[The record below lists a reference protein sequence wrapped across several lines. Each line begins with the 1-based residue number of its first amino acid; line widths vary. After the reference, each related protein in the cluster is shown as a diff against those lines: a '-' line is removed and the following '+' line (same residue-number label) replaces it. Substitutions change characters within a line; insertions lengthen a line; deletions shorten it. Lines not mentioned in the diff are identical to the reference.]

1 MPRLAMTPEQTEEVR
16 GRILREAALIV
27 GEEGIGALS
36 MRYLASKLGMTGG
49 ALYRYFPSRQDV
61 ILAHF
66 SKGMTAL
73 YEELIAREPS
83 ADPLTA
89 LRDYAL
95 AYADFAFADPIRFRL
110 MFLEDNQATE
120 NAGLQYESVPAVYGE
135 FIRRMGVA
143 MDAGILAAS
152 DPKRATDVLWAG
164 LHGAVTLAITATEM
178 DVGEPKHFV
187 ERTVD
192 TILNGLSREERRHA
206 HP

>member
-1 MPRLAMTPEQTEEVR
+1 MPRPAMTPEQTEEVR
-16 GRILREAALIV
+16 SRILHEAALIV
-27 GEEGIGALS
+27 AEEGIGALS

-49 ALYRYFPSRQDV
+49 ALYRYFPSRQDL

-83 ADPLTA
+83 PDPLTA

-110 MFLEDNQATE
+110 MFLEDNQATR
-120 NAGLQYESVPAVYGE
+120 NAGLKYESVPAAYGE
-135 FIRRMGVA
+135 FIRRMAAA
-143 MDAGILAAS
+143 MEARALAPGE
-152 DPKRATDVLWAG
+152 PKRATDVLWAG
-164 LHGAVTLAITATEM
+164 LHGAVTLAVTAPEM
-178 DVGEPKHFV
+178 DLGDPREFA
-187 ERTVD
+187 ERTID
-192 TILNGLSREERRHA
+192 TILNGLSRGERRHE